1 MLNKKYWEGPFNWTK
16 SLPLKDLTIL
26 SEMLNTH
33 STILPSYMKQAKC
46 HRTEEMHLKTEGKE
60 KLYPTEGYQ
69 KGHQAENGV

>member
-1 MLNKKYWEGPFNWTK
+1 MLNKNYWEGPFNWTK

-26 SEMLNTH
+26 SVMLNTH

-46 HRTEEMHLKTEGKE
+46 HRTEETYLKIEGKE
-60 KLYPTEGYQ
+60 KLSLSESYQ